1 MVENLKKLRNSF
13 GISQQALAN
22 AIGTSQQSINKYEN
36 HSVEPD
42 IATLIALA
50 DYFNV
55 SVDFLIGRVSS
66 DNSSPDTEE
75 ALLIKNYRCLD
86 EKEKFCTNTLIKSF
100 ISAKSSQ

>member
-1 MVENLKKLRNSF
+1 MVKNLKKLRNELK
-13 GISQQALAN
+13 ISQQTLAN

-55 SVDFLIGRVSS
+55 SVDFLIGRE
-66 DNSSPDTEE
+66 DKTGKKHIAEE
-75 ALLIKNYRCLD
+75 ALLIKNYRELD
-86 EKEKFCTNTLIKSF
+86 SKEKFCIDTLTKTF
-100 ISAKSSQ
+100 IEAKKQK